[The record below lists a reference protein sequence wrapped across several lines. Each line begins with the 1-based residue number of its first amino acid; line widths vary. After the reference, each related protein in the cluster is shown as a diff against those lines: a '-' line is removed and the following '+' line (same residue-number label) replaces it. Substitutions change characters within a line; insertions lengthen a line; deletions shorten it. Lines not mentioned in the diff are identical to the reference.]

1 MYVTSAIRNTT
12 LNDWVSK
19 PGSANMVY
27 TTLKQTV
34 PYKTY
39 MPDSSCDIGSN
50 RPSCYNSK
58 NDTGGKSLDWT
69 YDWQSCFI
77 GGGQRK
83 CSEPNPDQC
92 SIGKND
98 AGTVD
103 PFIEVT
109 WYKESPM
116 IQCSYDVNK
125 IETIEQITEFEK
137 LNPNNKEGI
146 DKIMKSFCSKTS
158 HECPKDT
165 EGNPMTSCSR
175 LKSLDE
181 EGRQCREWASKQDA
195 ATNDLIIDEYCLA
208 NGTNKDCSCHNRASD
223 PVYIDAKAG
232 HEIPDGCWYAP
243 CSANQY
249 LQTSHII
256 DTTKDCPKNMCKIIY
271 DLNKNNTNVI
281 ANNTHN
287 INCNFMAFTEEDKDK
302 DKDKDRE
309 REERER
315 REREEKERREREERE
330 RREREE
336 RERQDRDRNQGKSTK
351 WVLPIVVS
359 VVIIIII
366 IIAMIILKNK
376 AA

>member
-1 MYVTSAIRNTT
+1 
-12 LNDWVSK
+12 
-19 PGSANMVY
+19 
-27 TTLKQTV
+27 
-34 PYKTY
+34 
-39 MPDSSCDIGSN
+39 
-50 RPSCYNSK
+50 
-58 NDTGGKSLDWT
+58 
-69 YDWQSCFI
+69 
-77 GGGQRK
+77 
-83 CSEPNPDQC
+83 
-92 SIGKND
+92 
-98 AGTVD
+98 
-103 PFIEVT
+103 
-109 WYKESPM
+109 M

-287 INCNFMAFTEEDKDK
+287 INCNFMTFTEEDKDK
-302 DKDKDRE
+302 DKEREQEREQERE
-309 REERER
+309 RER
-315 REREEKERREREERE
+315 
-330 RREREE
+330 E
-336 RERQDRDRNQGKSTK
+336 RERQEKEQRERERQEKERQERERQEREERDRNQGKSTK

-366 IIAMIILKNK
+366 IIATIILKNK